1 MAQLRDIRR
10 RIKSIKKTQQV
21 TKAMK
26 MVAASKLRRAQDA
39 IVHAR
44 PYAIKLRE
52 LISYLVNAGD
62 LPEHPFFQKRDNP
75 VLHILVL
82 SGEKGLCGGFNANI
96 FRHVESLIRK
106 YSGPVEMSVVGKKGI
121 EYFKRRKYNMINTY
135 LTGDFDSHEQFAN
148 VLSSDLTKR
157 FLSEKCGKIVI
168 SYSEFVSAIAQN
180 PVSEWLLP
188 LQFDAL
194 EESQY
199 NLDYI
204 FHPNAQFILNELL
217 PKFIYS
223 QVYRSL
229 LESQASE
236 FGARMTAMDSATR
249 NSQDMI
255 AKLTLQ
261 YNRARQAS
269 ITTELIEIVSGAEAL
284 KG

>member
-10 RIKSIKKTQQV
+10 RIKSIQKTQQV

-26 MVAASKLRRAQDA
+26 MVAAAKLRRAQDA

-44 PYAIKLRE
+44 PHAIKLRE
-52 LISYLVNAGD
+52 LISYLVNSGN
-62 LPEHPFFQKRDNP
+62 LPEHPFLKQSENP
-75 VLHILVL
+75 ALHLLVL
-82 SGEKGLCGGFNANI
+82 SGEKGLCGGYNANV
-96 FRHVESLIRK
+96 FRQAESLIKK
-106 YSGPVEMSVVGKKGI
+106 YSGSIEISVVGKKGI
-121 EYFKRRKYNMINTY
+121 EFFRRRKYNVVQSY
-135 LTGDFDSHEQFAN
+135 LTTDFDSPIQCAN
-148 VLSSDLTKR
+148 VLSADLTQR
-157 FLSEKCGKIVI
+157 FLSGDCGKVVVT
-168 SYSEFVSAIAQN
+168 YSEFVSAISQK

-188 LQFDAL
+188 LAFDPP
-194 EESQY
+194 EESKY
-199 NLDYI
+199 HLDYI
-204 FHPNAQFILNELL
+204 FHPNQQIILDELL
-217 PKFIYS
+217 PRYIQS
-223 QVYRSL
+223 QIFRSL